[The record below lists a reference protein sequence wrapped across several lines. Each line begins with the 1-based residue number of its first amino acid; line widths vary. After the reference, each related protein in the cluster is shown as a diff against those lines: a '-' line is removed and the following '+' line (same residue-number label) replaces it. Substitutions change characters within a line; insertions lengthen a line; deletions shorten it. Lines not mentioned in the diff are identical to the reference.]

1 MSSSSRESSTASV
14 TATATVVPPSPTS
27 TEIVEGEIEKEKKED
42 STIEEKEES
51 NEPKGDPEVA
61 PIYLKQL
68 LPVFTNVFQSTML
81 PSVRYSDRLLLS
93 SLLLSFCY
101 VIH

>member
-1 MSSSSRESSTASV
+1 MAASSREPAPAPSTAA
-14 TATATVVPPSPTS
+14 ATIPPSPTTS
-27 TEIVEGEIEKEKKED
+27 GEAIQGEPDKAPSEEVPK
-42 STIEEKEES
+42 EEKEES

-81 PSVRYSDRLLLS
+81 PSVRY
-93 SLLLSFCY
+93 
-101 VIH
+101 VV

>member
-1 MSSSSRESSTASV
+1 MYIIGDWMSATSREPSSTSV
-14 TATATVVPPSPTS
+14 ATTTAAVAPPTPPITAEAPQGDPD
-27 TEIVEGEIEKEKKED
+27 KEKKED

-81 PSVRYSDRLLLS
+81 PSVR
-93 SLLLSFCY
+93 
-101 VIH
+101 